1 MFFVFG
7 RYTGRRTYVN
17 SQLIKGIIDIYV
29 LKFIKNNECYGYILV
44 KHLIDY
50 FPDTQP
56 STFYAVIRRLQ
67 NSNYIYKEKISG
79 TLGPS
84 KFYLYITPKGTEY
97 MNTSLNTLK
106 AHVNILDEFTK

>member
-1 MFFVFG
+1 M
-7 RYTGRRTYVN
+7 N
-17 SQLIKGIIDIYV
+17 SQLIKGILDIYV

-67 NSNYIYKEKISG
+67 KSNYIDKKEKHG
-79 TLGPS
+79 TLGPN
-84 KFYLYITPKGTEY
+84 KYYLYITPEGNEY
-97 MNTSLNTLK
+97 MKVSLNTLK
-106 AHVNILDEFTK
+106 THVNILEKFIQ